1 MLTAA
6 GALAPRDE
14 ELTRTGQ
21 WLDDIL
27 HTVEPDTARRQL
39 RGYATWQV
47 MRRLRVSAA
56 RAARPRSYTGHAR
69 RNIRAAAEFLA
80 WLHARDRALTQCTQA
95 DADAW
100 LATGPP
106 PARCATSSPGPP
118 TMDTARP

>member
-56 RAARPRSYTGHAR
+56 RAARPRSYTGHA
-69 RNIRAAAEFLA
+69 
-80 WLHARDRALTQCTQA
+80 
-95 DADAW
+95 DATSA
-100 LATGPP
+100 PP
-106 PARCATSSPGPP
+106 PSSSPGCTPA
-118 TMDTARP
+118 TAP

>member
-56 RAARPRSYTGHAR
+56 RAARHA
-69 RNIRAAAEFLA
+69 ATPA
-80 WLHARDRALTQCTQA
+80 TP
-95 DADAW
+95 DATSA
-100 LATGPP
+100 PP
-106 PARCATSSPGPP
+106 PSSSPGCTPA
-118 TMDTARP
+118 TAP